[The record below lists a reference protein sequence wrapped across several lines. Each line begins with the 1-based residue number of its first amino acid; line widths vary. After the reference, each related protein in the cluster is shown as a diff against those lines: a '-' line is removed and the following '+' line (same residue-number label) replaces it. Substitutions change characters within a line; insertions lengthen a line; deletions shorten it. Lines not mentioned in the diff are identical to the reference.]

1 MKSKNKQTPSSYEKA
16 KKRVEDI
23 KGFYG
28 HLAIYLL
35 VNLVLVLAR
44 NDFRFYLINTSSLED
59 EGFLS
64 WINWNVFGTAI
75 IWGVF
80 LAFHA
85 IKVFGNNPFLGKS
98 WEERQIQ
105 KYLKEEQSASEKYQ

>member
-1 MKSKNKQTPSSYEKA
+1 MNSENKKPLTSYEKA
-16 KKRVEDI
+16 KKKVEDI

-28 HLAIYLL
+28 HISIYLI
-35 VNLVLVLAR
+35 VNIVLVLVR
-44 NDFRFYLINTSSLED
+44 NDFRFYLINTSSLEN

-85 IKVFGNNPFLGKS
+85 LSVFGENPFLGKS
-98 WEERQIQ
+98 WEERQIH
-105 KYLKEEQSASEKYQ
+105 KYLEKDQVESKKYN